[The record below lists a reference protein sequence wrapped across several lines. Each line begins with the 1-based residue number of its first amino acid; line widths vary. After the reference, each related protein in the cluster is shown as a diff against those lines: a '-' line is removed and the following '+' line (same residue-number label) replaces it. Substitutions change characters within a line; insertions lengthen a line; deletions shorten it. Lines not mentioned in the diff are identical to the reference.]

1 LCKLDKKGAVDVILV
16 VMKTAPLL
24 LIIKYGDDKMSES
37 EQSLQI
43 DFDKVIENGL
53 CLVDFNA
60 PWCGPCRSQEP
71 VINELEQSYKGKA
84 NVVKINI
91 DENSNVAMKLGIQSI
106 PTIILFKN
114 GKEVSRFVGVQTSAT
129 LNRAIKDN
137 LNE

>member
-1 LCKLDKKGAVDVILV
+1 
-16 VMKTAPLL
+16 
-24 LIIKYGDDKMSES
+24 MSEP

-43 DFDKVIENGL
+43 DFDKIIENGL

-71 VINELEQSYKGKA
+71 IINELEQSYNGKA
-84 NVVKINI
+84 HVVKINI
-91 DENSNVAMKLGIQSI
+91 DENRKIAMKLGIQSI

-114 GKEVSRFVGVQTSAT
+114 GKEVSRLVGLQTAST
-129 LNRAIKDN
+129 LNRVIKDN

>member
-1 LCKLDKKGAVDVILV
+1 MSELELSLQNNF
-16 VMKTAPLL
+16 
-24 LIIKYGDDKMSES
+24 DKM
-37 EQSLQI
+37 
-43 DFDKVIENGL
+43 IECGL

-91 DENSNVAMKLGIQSI
+91 DENSKVAMKLGIQSI

-114 GKEVSRFVGVQTSAT
+114 GKEISRFVGLQTAAT
-129 LNRAIKDN
+129 LNRVMKEN
-137 LNE
+137 LDK